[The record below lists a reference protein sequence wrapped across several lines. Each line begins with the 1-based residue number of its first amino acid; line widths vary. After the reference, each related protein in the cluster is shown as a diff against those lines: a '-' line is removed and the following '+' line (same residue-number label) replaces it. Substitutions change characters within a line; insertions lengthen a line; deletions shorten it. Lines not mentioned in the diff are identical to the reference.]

1 MIEEQSKEPR
11 TRADEKHR
19 GWGHFWCTEAGP
31 ETHVYWASAETLR
44 YSGRPGPLPFF
55 EALNKLRKPGK
66 DQIMIYFKSLCL
78 TNELFDRSKYNVCD
92 ICKMIIDFIFFKR
105 PTSKSESPNDY
116 KEGAK

>member
-1 MIEEQSKEPR
+1 MKSTEGGDTFGAQR
-11 TRADEKHR
+11 LGLRLMYT
-19 GWGHFWCTEAGP
+19 GHQQRLSDT
-31 ETHVYWASAETLR
+31 
-44 YSGRPGPLPFF
+44 PGGLDHFHFF